1 MIKRRYKKIVEEEVF
16 DKKKRN
22 GNYKTYT
29 PTHDAALHSK
39 KRRRFCGVSFE
50 LTQRSIITNQ
60 SSCFIEV
67 PCCALP

>member
-1 MIKRRYKKIVEEEVF
+1 MTRKSEMEITKRAL
-16 DKKKRN
+16 
-22 GNYKTYT
+22 
-29 PTHDAALHSK
+29 PTHDAALYSK

-50 LTQRSIITNQ
+50 LTQHSIITNQ